1 MKWIR
6 KIGILLF
13 AVLLWTAC
21 NPDVN
26 RHSALGVVSKADSL
40 GHAGQM
46 YGVDAGDSVTLAQAY
61 ETLSSFNSPL
71 LSIFNSQLSTDYAHA
86 CYHYGKLL
94 RAKDNPVE
102 AMQAFI
108 NATHSGTDDYHILGR
123 VYSNIGSICHL
134 AGEYSLSYD
143 MYQRSAECFLY
154 NKDTISYYYGIN
166 NMAFELAEQGKK
178 DSVLLLIN
186 AIEESSTNEQILLK
200 TLETKAVVC
209 KKVEQYD
216 SVLYYTSCLFSQ
228 GCYEPAV
235 IQLRAQAYSFL
246 GEKDSAVYYANY
258 VLAVSDKIYDKNGA
272 LYILT
277 HDDEKKDK
285 QAIRKIS
292 ADRSDVQ
299 KRIEIY
305 QGKLSQAT
313 QLLEQDI
320 NRKPNWTW
328 LYAIIATIAFIGIG
342 ITIYIYRKRRQH
354 QLLSQKV
361 NEMQSKSDA
370 IKLQHEQMV
379 HEHADY
385 KNKLLE
391 HLEYNCCVFTQSDN
405 FPNNLNWKDFD
416 AMCIVIDNNYNML
429 ATKLRHKYI
438 LSEKEIRLC
447 ILVLMN
453 TSRPRMAEILPYAV
467 SGIGKFK
474 DQTAKKIGTSG
485 KKMHAYLLEMAVG
498 D

>member
-1 MKWIR
+1 MTKNVYIC
-6 KIGILLF
+6 LLL
-13 AVLLWTAC
+13 VICSLTAC
-21 NPDVN
+21 SPSLREAQDVV
-26 RHSALGVVSKADSL
+26 AQADSL
-40 GHAGQM
+40 WHAGQM
-46 YGVDAGDSVTLAQAY
+46 YGVDAGDSATLAHAY
-61 ETLSSFNSPL
+61 ETLNVIPFPFREGLGLGSS
-71 LSIFNSQLSTDYAHA
+71 YAHA

-94 RAKDNPVE
+94 RAKDNPEE

-108 NATHSGTDDYHILGR
+108 NATHSRTRDYHILGR
-123 VYSNIGSICHL
+123 VYSNIGSICHM
-134 AGEYSLSYD
+134 AEEYSHSYD
-143 MYQRSAECFLY
+143 MYELSAGMFLK
-154 NKDTISYYYGIN
+154 NGDTTAYYYALN
-166 NMAFELAEQGKK
+166 DMAFELVMLA
-178 DSVLLLIN
+178 DTPSVFSLLAKISDGCADN
-186 AIEESSTNEQILLK
+186 AVLTK
-200 TLETKAVVC
+200 TLETKA
-209 KKVEQYD
+209 ELYLRIQQYD
-216 SVLYYTSCLFSQ
+216 SALLYTSRLCAQSEYFPIADL
-228 GCYEPAV
+228 
-235 IQLRAQAYSFL
+235 IRAQIYSYQ
-246 GEKDSAVYYANY
+246 GMKDSAVYYAEQVIRY
-258 VLAVSDKIYDKNGA
+258 SSDMFDIHNA

-277 HDDEKKDK
+277 NDDERKDK
-285 QAIRKIS
+285 EAIRATA
-292 ADRSDVQ
+292 ADRSDLQ
-299 KRIEIY
+299 KVLRVR
-305 QGKLSQAT
+305 QGKLSQAV
-313 QLLEQDI
+313 QLLEEDI
-320 NRKPNWTW
+320 NRKPDFKW
-328 LYAIIATIAFIGIG
+328 LYAIIATIAFIGTG
-342 ITIYIYRKRRQH
+342 ITIYTYRKRRQH

-391 HLEYNCCVFTQSDN
+391 HLEYNSSVFSQSDN

-453 TSRPRMAEILPYAV
+453 ISRPRMAEILPYAA

>member
-1 MKWIR
+1 M
-6 KIGILLF
+6 LL
-13 AVLLWTAC
+13 LGCTLMAC
-21 NPDVN
+21 S
-26 RHSALGVVSKADSL
+26 RQALHEAQQVVSQADSL
-40 GHAGQM
+40 WHAGQM

-71 LSIFNSQLSTDYAHA
+71 LSPFTFNLSSSYAHA

-94 RAKDNPVE
+94 RAKGNPVA
-102 AMQAFI
+102 AMEVFI
-108 NATHSGTDDYHILGR
+108 NATHSRTHDYHILGR

-186 AIEESSTNEQILLK
+186 AIERSSTNEQILLK

-216 SVLYYTSCLFSQ
+216 SVLYYTSRLLSH

-258 VLAVSDKIYDKNGA
+258 VLAVSDKIFDKNGA

-299 KRIEIY
+299 KCIEIY
-305 QGKLSQAT
+305 QGKLSQAI
-313 QLLEQDI
+313 LLLNQDL
-320 NRKPNWTW
+320 NRRPNLWW
-328 LYAIIATIAFIGIG
+328 LISIIATLVAVGFGG
-342 ITIYIYRKRRQH
+342 SIYVHRKRKKQELLTQKLDVLKKATSSIQEKHDDLAERYLKNHKQIEEEINNKCTILRDSNTIKKTLAWKNYNRMCTLVDKQFFLLASKLRRKHDLNETEVRICVLTLLDCSYDQMAELLFRSTTSIGTLKTRVAKKLGTSTKHLRQY
-354 QLLSQKV
+354 L
-361 NEMQSKSDA
+361 
-370 IKLQHEQMV
+370 
-379 HEHADY
+379 
-385 KNKLLE
+385 
-391 HLEYNCCVFTQSDN
+391 
-405 FPNNLNWKDFD
+405 
-416 AMCIVIDNNYNML
+416 IDNVCVN
-429 ATKLRHKYI
+429 
-438 LSEKEIRLC
+438 
-447 ILVLMN
+447 
-453 TSRPRMAEILPYAV
+453 
-467 SGIGKFK
+467 
-474 DQTAKKIGTSG
+474 
-485 KKMHAYLLEMAVG
+485 
-498 D
+498 

>member
-1 MKWIR
+1 MTKNVYIC
-6 KIGILLF
+6 LLL
-13 AVLLWTAC
+13 VICSLTAC
-21 NPDVN
+21 SPSLREAQDVV
-26 RHSALGVVSKADSL
+26 AQADSL
-40 GHAGQM
+40 WHAGQM
-46 YGVDAGDSVTLAQAY
+46 YGVDAGDSATLAQAY
-61 ETLSSFNSPL
+61 ETLNVIPFPFREGLGLGSS
-71 LSIFNSQLSTDYAHA
+71 YAHA

-94 RAKDNPVE
+94 RAKDNPVA
-102 AMQAFI
+102 AMEVFI
-108 NATHSGTDDYHILGR
+108 NATHSRTRDYHILGR
-123 VYSNIGSICHL
+123 VYNNMGGICHL
-134 AGEYSLSYD
+134 AGEYALSYD
-143 MYQRSAECFLY
+143 MFERSSKMYLR
-154 NKDTISYYYGIN
+154 NGNSLLYYYCLN
-166 NMAFELAEQGKK
+166 DMALELAVMGKK
-178 DSVLLLIN
+178 NSCIAIIESIKDIHDS
-186 AIEESSTNEQILLK
+186 ILLGYCFYSQAEAYLRCMQCDTTIIYAHLSK
-200 TLETKAVVC
+200 QYLPSFSGTTL
-209 KKVEQYD
+209 
-216 SVLYYTSCLFSQ
+216 
-228 GCYEPAV
+228 
-235 IQLRAQAYSFL
+235 QLAQAYSML
-246 GEKDSAVYYANY
+246 GKRDSATYYANI
-258 VLAVSDKIYDKNGA
+258 VLSYSHSLFEKNNA

-277 HDDEKKDK
+277 NDDETKDK
-285 QAIRKIS
+285 KEIRETA
-292 ADRSDVQ
+292 ADRSDIQ
-299 KRIEIY
+299 KRIEIN
-305 QGKLSQAT
+305 QGKLSQAV

-328 LYAIIATIAFIGIG
+328 LYAIIATIAFIGTG
-342 ITIYIYRKRRQH
+342 ITIYTYRKRRQH

-391 HLEYNCCVFTQSDN
+391 HLEYNCSVFCQSDN

-453 TSRPRMAEILPYAV
+453 ISRPRMAEILPYAV